1 MIKQGAYQ
9 AFESEL
15 LRREQLT
22 LEQKFRM
29 LDALHAEAVALG
41 ALPLRDPLEG
51 IEVDIRIARVVNHV
65 SRAP

>member
-1 MIKQGAYQ
+1 MIKHGEYQ

-51 IEVDIRIARVVNHV
+51 LEVDLRIAWVVNHV
-65 SRAP
+65 SRTP